1 MANRGMGK
9 GLEAILGSPVAIKP
23 LPQGAVPTNSGLLD
37 LPIEDIDPNPDQPRK
52 HFDSDALQA
61 LADSVSESGVLQ
73 PVLVRPVHG
82 RFELVAG
89 ERRWRAAQLAGLE
102 TVPAVATDRD
112 DSESLETAVIEN
124 MAREDLNPV
133 EEARAVSALVED
145 AGLSREQV
153 GKRVGRSR
161 SAISN
166 LLRILDLPPEA
177 VALIE
182 SGALSEG
189 HGRALLL
196 ADDHGDRR
204 SLARSAADEGWS
216 VRVTED
222 RARASNTAG
231 TTPQRAKATVH
242 PDALAA
248 AQEIADKLSEALG
261 TDVKV
266 RPKGI
271 GFKAELDL
279 GDPAEAQ
286 ALADRLAGRNT
297 RN

>member
-1 MANRGMGK
+1 MANKGMGK

-23 LPQGAVPTNSGLLD
+23 LPQGAIPTDSGLLD
-37 LPIEDIDPNPDQPRK
+37 LPVDDVEPNPDQPRK
-52 HFDSDALQA
+52 HFDPDALQA

-73 PVLVRPVHG
+73 PILVRPRG
-82 RFELVAG
+82 TGYELVAG
-89 ERRWRAAQLAGLE
+89 ERRWRAAQLAGLA
-102 TVPAVATDRD
+102 TVPAVVTDRD
-112 DSESLETAVIEN
+112 DAESLETAVIEN

-133 EEARAVSALVED
+133 EEARAVSALVDD

-166 LLRILDLPPEA
+166 LIRILDLPPEA
-177 VALIE
+177 VTLIE

-196 ADDHGDRR
+196 ADHHADRR

-222 RARASNTAG
+222 RARASNAAG
-231 TTPQRAKATVH
+231 TAPKPGRATIH

-248 AQEIADKLSEALG
+248 AEEIADKLSEAFG

-266 RPKGI
+266 RPKGT
-271 GFKAELDL
+271 GFKAELEL
-279 GDPAEAQ
+279 GDSQEAQ
-286 ALADRLAGRNT
+286 ALADRLKR
-297 RN
+297 R

>member
-1 MANRGMGK
+1 MGK

-23 LPQGAVPTNSGLLD
+23 LPQGAIPTDSGLLD
-37 LPIEDIDPNPDQPRK
+37 LPVGDIDPNPGQPRK
-52 HFDSDALQA
+52 HFDADALQA
-61 LADSVSESGVLQ
+61 LADSISESGVLQ
-73 PVLVRPVHG
+73 PILVRPVYG

-112 DSESLETAVIEN
+112 ESESLEAAVVEN

-133 EEARAVSALVED
+133 EEARAVSALVDD

-204 SLARSAADEGWS
+204 SLARSAADEDWS

-222 RARASNTAG
+222 RARSSNSAG
-231 TTPQRAKATVH
+231 AKSQAGKTPVH
-242 PDALAA
+242 PDAVAA
-248 AQEIADKLSEALG
+248 AQEIADTLSEAFG

-279 GDPAEAQ
+279 GDPAEAL
-286 ALADRLAGRNT
+286 ALADRLAGRNA